1 PAAEILPESETGFFF
16 KDAPVGTTIIFI
28 KDGQGKVTH
37 YLKKQGGQELRTDKI
52 SNQVPAEVISS
63 NKLRPFDKQEAM
75 IPVRDGVKLHT
86 VIFIPKDAREPL
98 PILIQRT
105 PYGADLPVQALN
117 FSQREL
123 VEDGYIFVFQDIR
136 GRFKS
141 EGQFIMFRPP
151 RDRRDPKAVDESTD
165 TYDTIEW
172 LVKNVPN
179 NN

>member
-1 PAAEILPESETGFFF
+1 MARHLFKTLSLCLALTIVLSQAAWPMRTQNSQTTAEQPRREIKLDPKIFDAYVGQYKRDELVVVVFRDGDKFFIGSIDGPAAEILPASETGFFF

-98 PILIQRT
+98 PILI
-105 PYGADLPVQALN
+105 
-117 FSQREL
+117 
-123 VEDGYIFVFQDIR
+123 
-136 GRFKS
+136 
-141 EGQFIMFRPP
+141 
-151 RDRRDPKAVDESTD
+151 
-165 TYDTIEW
+165 
-172 LVKNVPN
+172 
-179 NN
+179 